1 MPHLSPDVSFE
12 LAGGPGPL
20 CRRMDQDRPLILVVD
35 DDPALAEMLGIVL
48 RGEGFEPSFVA
59 DGDKALAAFREAAR
73 ATFVKNK
80 RVNIR
85 LSAADLMDLQARA
98 YEEGVPYQTLIA
110 SVLHKYVSGRL
121 RETKSRLT
129 PRSTRSRAKSA
140 RAG

>member
-1 MPHLSPDVSFE
+1 MKKLDRFEREILSAYEKGVLVS
-12 LAGGPGPL
+12 A
-20 CRRMDQDRPLILVVD
+20 RPT
-35 DDPALAEMLGIVL
+35 
-48 RGEGFEPSFVA
+48 
-59 DGDKALAAFREAAR
+59 KAQLTAFREAAR

-129 PRSTRSRAKSA
+129 SHSTRMRAKSA
-140 RAG
+140 RTD